1 MAELL
6 HISASTRGAES
17 YSRRVGRQAVDAL
30 CATSPA
36 LTVCRRDLAVEP
48 LPHPDNDFVA
58 ATLRRADGR
67 DPADAA
73 ALGLSERLIGE
84 LESAAVVVIDT
95 PMHNF
100 TVPSVLKAWIDYIVR
115 NGRTFGVTPDGK
127 VGFVADRPV
136 LVIAAC
142 GGRFGDAQ
150 GAQADFLTD
159 YLRYV
164 LGSIGLRSVDVL
176 RLEAMRRAPELR
188 DAQLAMAERWIAARA
203 AALAPHVA

>member
-1 MAELL
+1 M
-6 HISASTRGAES
+6 
-17 YSRRVGRQAVDAL
+17 
-30 CATSPA
+30 
-36 LTVCRRDLAVEP
+36 
-48 LPHPDNDFVA
+48 
-58 ATLRRADGR
+58 
-67 DPADAA
+67 
-73 ALGLSERLIGE
+73 
-84 LESAAVVVIDT
+84 VVIDT

-115 NGRTFGVTPDGK
+115 NGRTFGVTPAGK

-150 GAQADFLTD
+150 GAQADFLSD

-164 LGSIGLRSVDVL
+164 LGSIGLKSVEVL

-188 DAQLAMAERWIAARA
+188 EEQLGLAERWITDRA
-203 AALAPHVA
+203 AALASQIA